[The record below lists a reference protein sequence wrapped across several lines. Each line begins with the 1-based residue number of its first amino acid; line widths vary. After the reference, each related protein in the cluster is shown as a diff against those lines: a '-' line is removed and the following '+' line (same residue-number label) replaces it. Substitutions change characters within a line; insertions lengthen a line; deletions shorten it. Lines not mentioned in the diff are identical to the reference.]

1 MLHGIAE
8 AARSPVSGVSLNRSR
23 GQVSLSEEE
32 KRPESPASPDIEL
45 PKSDSRSAAVAKLF
59 REHNQALLRFLVT
72 KLHSEQ
78 EARDVAQEA
87 YVRILNLDT
96 PELVSHLRAYLFKT
110 AANLAIDRL
119 RSRAVEH
126 RVLELDFFDEPPREP
141 DPGRGLAASEEL
153 QLIARCL
160 QELPAKCRQAF
171 LLRRIDGMSSSEIS
185 KAIDVPERTVRH
197 YIVEAI
203 VYCQARLDEEME
215 RGTIGDGA
223 SHGR

>member
-1 MLHGIAE
+1 M
-8 AARSPVSGVSLNRSR
+8 
-23 GQVSLSEEE
+23 SEEQE
-32 KRPESPASPDIEL
+32 NPQPSAPEAGEQEDG
-45 PKSDSRSAAVAKLF
+45 SRSAVVARLF
-59 REHNQALLRFLVT
+59 REHNQSLLRFLVA

-87 YVRILNLDT
+87 YVRILKLDT

-119 RSRAVEH
+119 RARAVEH
-126 RVLELDFFDEPPREP
+126 RVLELDFFEEQPREP

-153 QLIARCL
+153 QLIAKAL

-171 LLRRIDGMSSSEIS
+171 LLRRIDGLSSSQIS
-185 KAIDVPERTVRH
+185 KVLDVPERTVRH

-203 VYCQARLDEEME
+203 VYCQSRLEAEVEQGTKGNGADHAR
-215 RGTIGDGA
+215 
-223 SHGR
+223 

>member
-1 MLHGIAE
+1 M
-8 AARSPVSGVSLNRSR
+8 
-23 GQVSLSEEE
+23 SEQE
-32 KRPESPASPDIEL
+32 KKQKTTTAPETAL
-45 PKSDSRSAAVAKLF
+45 PQDDSRSAVVDRLF
-59 REHNQALLRFLVT
+59 REHNQTLLRFLVS

-119 RSRAVEH
+119 RARAVEH
-126 RVLELDFFDEPPREP
+126 RVLEFDFFDEPPKEP

-153 QLIARCL
+153 QLIGRCL

-171 LLRRIDGMSSSEIS
+171 LLRRIDGMSSKEIS
-185 KAIDVPERTVRH
+185 KVLDVPERTVRH

-203 VYCQARLDEEME
+203 VYCQSRLEAEME
-215 RGTIGDGA
+215 KGTIRSGDD
-223 SHGR
+223 HGR

>member
-1 MLHGIAE
+1 M
-8 AARSPVSGVSLNRSR
+8 P
-23 GQVSLSEEE
+23 LSEQE
-32 KRPESPASPDIEL
+32 KNPESPAPDAEL
-45 PKSDSRSAAVAKLF
+45 PKDDSRSAVVARLF
-59 REHNQALLRFLVT
+59 REHNQTLLRFLVT

-119 RSRAVEH
+119 RARAVEH
-126 RVLELDFFDEPPREP
+126 RVRELDFFEEPPREP

-153 QLIARCL
+153 QFIERCL

-171 LLRRIDGMSSSEIS
+171 LLRRIDGLSSSQIS
-185 KAIDVPERTVRH
+185 KALDIPERTVRH

-203 VYCQARLDEEME
+203 VYCQSRLEAEVE
-215 RGTIGDGA
+215 KGTLGKATIGNGA
-223 SHGR
+223 SHGG

>member
-1 MLHGIAE
+1 MAGIAE
-8 AARSPVSGVSLNRSR
+8 AGCSPVSQVSRNRSR

-45 PKSDSRSAAVAKLF
+45 PKSDSRTAVVAKLF

-119 RSRAVEH
+119 RARAVEH
-126 RVLELDFFDEPPREP
+126 RVLELDFFEEPLREP

-153 QLIARCL
+153 EVIARCL

-171 LLRRIDGMSSSEIS
+171 LLRRIDGLSSSEIS
-185 KAIDVPERTVRH
+185 KVLDVPERTVRY
-197 YIVEAI
+197 YIVETI
-203 VYCQARLDEEME
+203 VYCQARLEEEME